1 MLKFYFPVFIGIF
14 GFYFENMA
22 TYESLIKITGAVG
35 DLVFYNLNGKNVVR
49 KKSGFNKT
57 AFKKSPSYEKV
68 RQNSSEFGHCS
79 KIGKII
85 RNTLELYIKKAGD
98 PLLYQKFAKVMTAI
112 KDQDVVSER
121 GKRTVENGLKTEEG
135 RKLLREFQLG
145 TIHNVSGCIRIQD
158 QTLYKSDGDISD
170 KAVLFTIQLD
180 SENYRT
186 AYAEE
191 TISWKQQQEIPLK
204 KYFSENDLL
213 LYFIVLKDDHDE
225 ITHMGF
231 V

>member
-1 MLKFYFPVFIGIF
+1 MLKFCFHLFIGIF
-14 GFYFENMA
+14 DFYFEDMA

-49 KKSGFNKT
+49 KKSGFNKA
-57 AFKKSPSYEKV
+57 AFKKNPSYEKV

-79 KIGKII
+79 KIGKVI
-85 RNTLELYIKKAGD
+85 RNTLDLYIKEAGD
-98 PLLYQKFAKVMTAI
+98 PLLYQKFAKVMTMI
-112 KDQDVVSER
+112 KDLDMISER

-135 RKLLREFQLG
+135 RKLMREFQLG
-145 TIHNVSGCIRIQD
+145 TLPNIMDCIRIKD
-158 QTLYKSDGDISD
+158 QILYKNGDCVAD
-170 KAVLFTIQLD
+170 KTIILTIKLD
-180 SENYRT
+180 SENYST
-186 AYAEE
+186 EYTEE
-191 TISWKQQQEIPLK
+191 IISWDQHQKPFK

-213 LYFIVLKDDHDE
+213 LYFIVLKNDHNE

>member
-1 MLKFYFPVFIGIF
+1 MLKFYFQVFIGIF
-14 GFYFENMA
+14 DFYFEDMA

-85 RNTLELYIKKAGD
+85 RNTLNLYIKEAGD
-98 PLLYQKFAKVMTAI
+98 PLLYQKFAKVMTTI
-112 KDQDVVSER
+112 KDLDMISER
-121 GKRTVENGLKTEEG
+121 GKRTVENGLMTEEG

-145 TIHNVSGCIRIQD
+145 TIPNILDCIRIENHI
-158 QTLYKSDGDISD
+158 LYKNDDCIAD
-170 KAVLFTIQLD
+170 RAVIATIKLN
-180 SENYRT
+180 SENYST
-186 AYAEE
+186 EYAEE
-191 TISWKQQQEIPLK
+191 IISWNQRQRPFK

-213 LYFIVLKDDHDE
+213 LYFIVLKNDHDE
-225 ITHMGF
+225 ITRMGF

>member
-1 MLKFYFPVFIGIF
+1 MLKFCFQVFIVIF
-14 GFYFENMA
+14 DLYFEDMA
-22 TYESLIKITGAVG
+22 TYESLITITGAVG

-49 KKSGFNKT
+49 KKSGFNKA

-85 RNTLELYIKKAGD
+85 RKSLEVYIKEAGD
-98 PLLYQKFAKVMTAI
+98 PLLYQKFAKVMTTI
-112 KDQDVVSER
+112 KDLDMLSGR

-135 RKLLREFQLG
+135 KKLLKEFQLG
-145 TIHNVSGCIRIQD
+145 TVNNISDCVRIED
-158 QTLYKSDGDISD
+158 QVLYKNDHCTSDH
-170 KAVLFTIQLD
+170 AVILTLKLD
-180 SENYRT
+180 SKNYSIESN
-186 AYAEE
+186 EE
-191 TISWKQQQEIPLK
+191 IISWNQQQDKSFK
-204 KYFSENDLL
+204 KYFSEDSLL
-213 LYFIVLKDDHDE
+213 LYFVALKNENDK